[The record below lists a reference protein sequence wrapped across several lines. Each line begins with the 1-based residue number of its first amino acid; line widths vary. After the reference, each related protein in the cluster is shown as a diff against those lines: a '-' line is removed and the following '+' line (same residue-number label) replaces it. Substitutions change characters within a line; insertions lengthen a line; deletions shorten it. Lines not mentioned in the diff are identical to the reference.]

1 MIILILLT
9 SLLFGVSVFLFKQLL
24 KLRGEEQI
32 YAEVAHEL
40 HQRAHKLLVQKD
52 HIESSLSLMDLNAE
66 NEQWKN
72 ELAQYMDDYEH
83 EGRQRTRAR
92 LPKR

>member
-1 MIILILLT
+1 MIILLLLT
-9 SLLFGVSVFLFKQLL
+9 ASLLGVSIFLFSELL

-40 HQRAHKLLVQKD
+40 HHRAHKLLVQKD
-52 HIESSLSLMDLNAE
+52 HIESNPKLVNLTYE

-72 ELAQYMDDYEH
+72 ALAQYMDDYEH
-83 EGRQRTRAR
+83 EGRQRTRAQ
-92 LPKR
+92 LSKR